1 MRHTIS
7 VLVRNEFGVLSR
19 VAGMFSGRGYNID
32 SLNVAPT
39 LDPKVSHM
47 TLVTTGDDETIEQIT
62 KQLHKLI
69 DVITVKDFVGV
80 ADFVGR
86 ELAML
91 KVAPAPDARDEVL
104 RIVEIFRAKDD
115 RFLGPITIAQT
126 ISLCLIAFGIWG
138 MARLRAAP
146 ASSGDPKKAAARAAQ
161 TRREKRRARA

>member
-19 VAGMFSGRGYNID
+19 VSGMFSGRGYNID

-47 TLVTTGDDETIEQIT
+47 TLVTHGDDETIEQIT

-69 DVITVKDFVGV
+69 DVITVKDYVEAGEFV
-80 ADFVGR
+80 AR

-91 KVAPAPDARDEVL
+91 KVAPAAEARAEVL
-104 RIVEIFRAKDD
+104 RITEIFRGKIVDVSPKSFVIEVTGGQDKIDAIT
-115 RFLGPITIAQT
+115 RLLEPLGLQQVVRTGPLAV
-126 ISLCLIAFGIWG
+126 
-138 MARLRAAP
+138 ARGL
-146 ASSGDPKKAAARAAQ
+146 
-161 TRREKRRARA
+161 

>member
-39 LDPKVSHM
+39 LDRSISHI
-47 TLVTTGDDETIEQIT
+47 TLVTHGDDDTIEQIT

-69 DVITVKDFVGV
+69 DVITVVDFLDTPFV
-80 ADFVGR
+80 AR

-91 KVAPAPDARDEVL
+91 KVEPTPDQRAEVL
-104 RIVEIFRAKDD
+104 RITEIFRGKIVDVSPKSFVIEVTGGPDKIDAIT
-115 RFLGPITIAQT
+115 RLLEPLG
-126 ISLCLIAFGIWG
+126 
-138 MARLRAAP
+138 LRQLVRTGPLAL
-146 ASSGDPKKAAARAAQ
+146 
-161 TRREKRRARA
+161 KRGV

>member
-7 VLVRNEFGVLSR
+7 ILVRNEFGVLSR

-47 TLVTTGDDETIEQIT
+47 TIVTHGDDETIEQIT

-69 DVITVKDFVGV
+69 DVMTVKDYVDGEY
-80 ADFVGR
+80 VGR

-91 KVAPAPDARDEVL
+91 KVAPTPENRAEVM
-104 RIVEIFRAKDD
+104 RISEIFRGKIVDVSPRSFVIEITGGADKIGALI
-115 RFLGPITIAQT
+115 RLLEPLGLQQVMRTGPLAV
-126 ISLCLIAFGIWG
+126 
-138 MARLRAAP
+138 ARGL
-146 ASSGDPKKAAARAAQ
+146 
-161 TRREKRRARA
+161 